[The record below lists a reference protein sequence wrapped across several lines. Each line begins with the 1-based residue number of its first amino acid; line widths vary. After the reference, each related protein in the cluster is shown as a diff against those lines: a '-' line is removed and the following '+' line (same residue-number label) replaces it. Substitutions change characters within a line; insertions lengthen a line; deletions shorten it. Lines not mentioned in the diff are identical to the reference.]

1 MKKEFRPLILETV
14 EGRREFVNCYEIV
27 TVTHCP
33 VEDDYVVDA
42 TSKVGIRISKEAGN
56 ILIQLLTD
64 PIFFSTDSIDDVKLL
79 RHDGFYSSDGR
90 LYDQD

>member
-14 EGRREFVNCYEIV
+14 EGHREFVNCYEIV

-79 RHDGFYSSDGR
+79 RYDGFYSSDGR

>member
-14 EGRREFVNCYEIV
+14 EGHREFVNCYEIV

-33 VEDDYVVDA
+33 VEDNYVVDA
-42 TSKVGIRISKEAGN
+42 TSKVGIRISKEAGES
-56 ILIQLLTD
+56 LIKSLTTTV
-64 PIFFSTDSIDDVKLL
+64 FFSMDSIDDVKLL